1 MTAGVATCRTPADR
15 RDGWPEVQN
24 QDMTNKTGNVFGL
37 IERESGTGHFTGKIV
52 GFPHVEFTASSLAE
66 VETKLRTAVQG
77 YLASNV
83 LVLETQFAA
92 LVQLSDSAG
101 CAESAHTLES
111 GSRSRLDDPSP
122 ASSEDE
128 ARQIADLDAR
138 LVPMLRAFRPDL
150 HGEEYVHAASSITGK
165 IETFGPVGPPY
176 KVGRPLRQLD
186 NGDWLFEVTMI
197 ETGEREEYRL
207 GRIVDDPDV
216 G

>member
-1 MTAGVATCRTPADR
+1 MTAVVATCQTPADR
-15 RDGWPEVQN
+15 RDGCPEVQN
-24 QDMTNKTGNVFGL
+24 RDMTNNTENVFGL
-37 IERESGTGHFTGKIV
+37 IERESGTGRFIGKIV
-52 GFPHVEFTASSLAE
+52 GFPHVEFTAGSLAE
-66 VETKLRTAVQG
+66 VETKLRTAAQG

-101 CAESAHTLES
+101 SAESAHTLQS
-111 GSRSRLDDPSP
+111 VSRSRLDDPSP

-138 LVPMLRAFRPDL
+138 LAPMLRAFRPDL
-150 HGEEYVHAASSITGK
+150 RGEEYVHVTSLITGK

-176 KVGRPLRQLD
+176 KVGRPLRQLG